1 LARVAVL
8 GGPAVSVSLA
18 FEANFEARKLP
29 VAPLSTRMT
38 AGQEPMNPAS
48 LMSALLG
55 GVAGAG
61 TFAFGPLAA
70 TMEWCSFCNR
80 CFGAQEVAERVD
92 GASPASALATDAS
105 W

>member
-1 LARVAVL
+1 
-8 GGPAVSVSLA
+8 
-18 FEANFEARKLP
+18 
-29 VAPLSTRMT
+29 
-38 AGQEPMNPAS
+38 
-48 LMSALLG
+48 MSALLG

-92 GASPASALATDAS
+92 GASPTSALATDAS